1 MPLQY
6 INKSIILCLFLLLS
20 CNVFNL
26 ISVICYKSMQ
36 DTFFKK
42 FIKGVKRLPRLA
54 NKTSGK
60 SNVKQSIMRR
70 RTPEMMLDAM
80 NEKKQQLENAV
91 LRNNKEFIYA
101 LGLTIIK
108 MSNVNPN
115 SIKTKDPDIY
125 NAIVKEHD
133 TPEAIQ
139 LIKDIINK
147 I

>member
-1 MPLQY
+1 M
-6 INKSIILCLFLLLS
+6 S
-20 CNVFNL
+20 
-26 ISVICYKSMQ
+26 
-36 DTFFKK
+36 
-42 FIKGVKRLPRLA
+42 RLA

-60 SNVKQSIMRR
+60 SNVKQSVMRR